1 MPLQMREQTAPRS
14 GSRWMTYSLTGMTM
28 DKVHPEQRAIYRET
42 ARRIVSADRAARKHG
57 LSQNTIGEIE
67 RALVA
72 AWQDGCRKGGMI
84 EKEEAAPGPTW
95 LQLPARS
102 RTTLESLTFW
112 FSKRHG
118 PAEDRADRIECFA
131 EGGKPR
137 WRRID
142 ADGQRDAHS
151 VADGSVRPL
160 VRLGLLAS
168 SPETPD
174 IYSLTETGLNLC
186 RDYWARSDMDDPD
199 LPRLSLR

>member
-1 MPLQMREQTAPRS
+1 MAKDR
-14 GSRWMTYSLTGMTM
+14 
-28 DKVHPEQRAIYRET
+28 VHPEQRAIYRET

-84 EKEEAAPGPTW
+84 EKEESAPGPTW

-102 RTTLESLTFW
+102 RDTLLSLTFW
-112 FSKRHG
+112 FSKRYG
-118 PAEDRADRIECFA
+118 KEDRADMIECFA
-131 EGGKPR
+131 EGGKAR
-137 WRRID
+137 WRKID
-142 ADGQRDAHS
+142 NSGQRDAHS

-174 IYSLTETGLNLC
+174 IYSLTEIGLNLC
-186 RDYWARSDMDDPD
+186 RDYWARSDMDDPE
-199 LPRLSLR
+199 LPRLSLG

>member
-1 MPLQMREQTAPRS
+1 MVK
-14 GSRWMTYSLTGMTM
+14 G
-28 DKVHPEQRAIYRET
+28 KVHPEQRAIYRET

-72 AWQDGCRKGGMI
+72 AWQDGCRQAGMI
-84 EKEEAAPGPTW
+84 EKDELATSPTW
-95 LQLPARS
+95 LQVPARS
-102 RTTLESLTFW
+102 RATLESLTFW

-118 PAEDRADRIECFA
+118 ATEDRADRIECFA
-131 EGGKPR
+131 EGGKAR

-142 ADGQRDAHS
+142 DNGQRDAHS

-174 IYSLTETGLNLC
+174 I
-186 RDYWARSDMDDPD
+186 
-199 LPRLSLR
+199 

>member
-1 MPLQMREQTAPRS
+1 
-14 GSRWMTYSLTGMTM
+14 MTT
-28 DKVHPEQRAIYRET
+28 DKVHPEQRAIYREK
-42 ARRIVSADRAARKHG
+42 ARRIVSADRAARKYG

-72 AWQDGCRKGGMI
+72 AWQDGCRQGGMI
-84 EKEEAAPGPTW
+84 VKEEVATAPTW
-95 LQLPARS
+95 LQVPARS

-118 PAEDRADRIECFA
+118 HTEDRADRIECFEA
-131 EGGKPR
+131 GGKPR

-142 ADGQRDAHS
+142 ADGQRDVHS

-168 SPETPD
+168 CAEAPD
-174 IYSLTETGLNLC
+174 IYSLTETGLKLC

>member
-1 MPLQMREQTAPRS
+1 MAK
-14 GSRWMTYSLTGMTM
+14 

-42 ARRIVSADRAARKHG
+42 ARRIVSADRAARKYG

-72 AWQDGCRKGGMI
+72 AWQDGCHQGGI
-84 EKEEAAPGPTW
+84 SKKDEVATDPTW

-118 PAEDRADRIECFA
+118 AAEDRADRIECFEA
-131 EGGKPR
+131 EGKAR

-142 ADGQRDAHS
+142 ENGQRDVHS

-168 SPETPD
+168 TPETPD
-174 IYSLTETGLNLC
+174 IYSLTETGLKLC